1 MENEKFLIVAE
12 KPSVANLIASA
23 LSVKKIKT
31 KNIDYFEGDR
41 FLITSAQGHLIEYDK
56 PKKKWDLDSLP
67 LNGPDGLSPIPRTK
81 QRLDLIK
88 KLAKVLLSIKNLYR
102 NKGKNFL
109 FSVLKV

>member
-41 FLITSAQGHLIEYDK
+41 FLITSASRLTGFTSINSPLFAIVNG
-56 PKKKWDLDSLP
+56 DLE
-67 LNGPDGLSPIPRTK
+67 
-81 QRLDLIK
+81 
-88 KLAKVLLSIKNLYR
+88 
-102 NKGKNFL
+102 
-109 FSVLKV
+109 